1 MSPAEQVGTAPTSLS
16 VPAPGLEDPTR
27 DSQQVFRAALEALAR
42 PGAPQSVAGPAGA
55 PDALGPALAGVLL
68 TLLDAESPVHL
79 AGGLGE
85 DEDVRTH
92 LSFHTGAPIVED
104 AARADMIVAAPAD
117 VPRLGGL
124 SLGTDEA
131 PHRSATVIID
141 ARATGTGAD
150 TGTGAGT
157 APSAG
162 TAPNSPALE
171 ATGPGIEST
180 VVLRTPWA
188 RPGLIE
194 ERARLAELFP
204 RGVDLL
210 VVAEN
215 TILGLPRTTRLR
227 TAAAQPTTPEEA

>member
-1 MSPAEQVGTAPTSLS
+1 MNPAEQVGTAPTHPAAL
-16 VPAPGLEDPTR
+16 APGLEDPTR

-42 PGAPQSVAGPAGA
+42 PGTPQAVAGPAGA
-55 PDALGPALAGVLL
+55 PGALGPALAGVLL

-79 AGGLGE
+79 AGDLGE
-85 DEDVRTH
+85 DDDVRTH
-92 LSFHTGAPIVED
+92 LSFHTGAPLVED

-141 ARATGTGAD
+141 ARG

-157 APSAG
+157 ATDFDTS
-162 TAPNSPALE
+162 TPALE

-180 VVLRTPWA
+180 VLLRMPWA
-188 RPGLIE
+188 RPGLLE
-194 ERARLAELFP
+194 ERAQLAELFP

-210 VVAEN
+210 VVAES